1 MADKFESKSK
11 ELSAAIE
18 KMKAEN
24 SDLSYIECTVTVC
37 QKYDIEMESVKKV
50 LSKNIKEKIEMEAS
64 DLNLLKYRLNTL

>member
-11 ELSAAIE
+11 ELSIAIE

-24 SDLSYIECTVTVC
+24 ADLSYIECTVTVC